1 MTLAKHKQKKVKHQ
15 MNKTLVATA
24 LAAMFL
30 VPSVSAIEIYKDN
43 KNAVEI
49 GGFIDARVINTQ
61 GETEVVNGAS
71 RINFGFNRE
80 LTDGWKAFAKLEWGV
95 NPVGNSDIVYN
106 NRFES
111 VQEEFFY
118 NRLGYA
124 GLSHDTYGTLTI
136 GKQWGAWYDVVY
148 NTNYGFVWDG
158 NTAGVYTYN
167 KDDGAVNGVGRGD
180 KTVQYRNAFGDVSFA
195 VQAQLK
201 NSSFYTCDTTDDITQ
216 AQCQANWESGDKAA
230 QQVEYNYTYGGAL
243 TYKATDMLTL
253 TAGVNRGEFDVSF
266 GNGEQTT
273 AVDLI
278 YGAGITWGNFD
289 NDGLYAAANFN
300 RQENH
305 DTDNIGRLIKDAYGI
320 ESLVSYK
327 FDNGLRPFISYNVLD
342 AGKDYV
348 IQPNFNADPNDE
360 FKRQF
365 LVVGLHFVWDPNTV
379 LYIEAR
385 KDYSDFTSADKD
397 QEARMALSE
406 SDGVAIGIR
415 YTL

>member
-1 MTLAKHKQKKVKHQ
+1 

-24 LAAMFL
+24 LAAIFL
-30 VPSVSAIEIYKDN
+30 APSVSAIEIYKDD

-49 GGFIDARVINTQ
+49 GGFIDVRVINTQ

-71 RINFGFNRE
+71 RINFGFSRE
-80 LTDGWKAFAKLEWGV
+80 LTNGWNAFAKLEWGV
-95 NPVGNSDIVYN
+95 NPVGSSDIVYN

-111 VQEEFFY
+111 VQDEFFY

-124 GLSHDTYGTLTI
+124 GLSHDQYGTITI

-148 NTNYGFVWDG
+148 STNYGFVWDG
-158 NTAGVYTYN
+158 NTAGVYTFN

-180 KTVQYRNAFGDVSFA
+180 KTVQYRNAFGDFSFA

-201 NSSFYTCDTTDDITQ
+201 NSSFFTCDIENITENECE
-216 AQCQANWESGDKAA
+216 ARWIEGGADA
-230 QQVEYNYTYGGAL
+230 QQVTYDYTYGGAL
-243 TYKATDMLTL
+243 TYKVTEMLSVS
-253 TAGVNRGEFDVSF
+253 AGVNRGEFDIDY
-266 GNGEQTT
+266 GNGDQKT

-289 NDGLYAAANFN
+289 NNGLYIAANVN
-300 RQENH
+300 KQENH
-305 DTDNIGRLIKDAYGI
+305 DTDNIGRLIKDAQGA
-320 ESLVSYK
+320 ETLVSYK
-327 FDNGLRPFISYNVLD
+327 FDNGLRPFVSYNVLD

-348 IQPNFNADPNDE
+348 IQPNFNADPNDV

-365 LVVGLHFVWDPNTV
+365 VVVGLHFVWDPNTV
-379 LYIEAR
+379 LYVEAR
-385 KDYSDFTSADKD
+385 KDYSDFTSADKV
-397 QEARMALSE
+397 QEARMSLSE
-406 SDGVAIGIR
+406 DDGIAIGIR

>member
-1 MTLAKHKQKKVKHQ
+1 

-24 LAAMFL
+24 LTALFL
-30 VPSVSAIEIYKDN
+30 APTVSAIEIYKDD

-71 RINFGFNRE
+71 RINFGFSRE
-80 LTDGWKAFAKLEWGV
+80 LTHGWNAFAKLEWGV
-95 NPVGNSDIVYN
+95 NPVGSSDIVYN

-111 VQEEFFY
+111 VQDEFFY

-124 GLSHDTYGTLTI
+124 GISHDEYGTITI

-158 NTAGVYTYN
+158 NAAGVYTFN

-180 KTVQYRNAFGDVSFA
+180 KVVQYRNSIGDVSFA

-201 NSSFYTCDTTDDITQ
+201 NSSFYTCDIENIT
-216 AQCQANWESGDKAA
+216 ESACEAEWNAGKKEA
-230 QQVEYNYTYGGAL
+230 QQVTYDYTYGASL
-243 TYKATDMLTL
+243 TYKATDKLSLM
-253 TAGVNRGEFDVSF
+253 AGMNRGEFDVAY
-266 GNGEQTT
+266 GTGEQKT

-278 YGAGITWGNFD
+278 YGVGATWGDFD
-289 NDGLYAAANFN
+289 KNGLYAAANVHKE
-300 RQENH
+300 ENH
-305 DTDNIGRLIKDAYGI
+305 DTDNIGRLIKDAYGV
-320 ESLVSYK
+320 ETLVSYK
-327 FDNGLRPFISYNVLD
+327 FDNGLRPFVSYNILD
-342 AGKDYV
+342 ADKDYV
-348 IQPNFNADPNDE
+348 IQPNFNADPNDV

-365 LVVGLHFVWDPNTV
+365 VVVGLHFVWDPSTV
-379 LYIEAR
+379 LYVEAR
-385 KDYSDFTSADKD
+385 KDYSDFTSADQA
-397 QEARMALSE
+397 QEARMSLSE
-406 SDGVAIGIR
+406 DDGIAIGIR

>member
-1 MTLAKHKQKKVKHQ
+1 

-24 LAAMFL
+24 LAAIFL
-30 VPSVSAIEIYKDN
+30 APSVSAIEIYKDD

-49 GGFIDARVINTQ
+49 GGFIDVRVINTQ

-71 RINFGFNRE
+71 RINFGFSRE
-80 LTDGWKAFAKLEWGV
+80 LTNGWNAFAKLEWGV
-95 NPVGNSDIVYN
+95 NPVGSSDIVYN

-111 VQEEFFY
+111 VQDEFFY

-124 GLSHDTYGTLTI
+124 GLSHDQYGTITI

-148 NTNYGFVWDG
+148 STNYGFVWDG
-158 NTAGVYTYN
+158 NTAGVYTFN

-180 KTVQYRNAFGDVSFA
+180 KTVQYRNAFGDFSFA

-201 NSSFYTCDTTDDITQ
+201 NSSFFTCDIENITENECE
-216 AQCQANWESGDKAA
+216 ARWIEGGADA
-230 QQVEYNYTYGGAL
+230 QQVTYDYTYGGAL
-243 TYKATDMLTL
+243 TYKVTEMLSVS
-253 TAGVNRGEFDVSF
+253 AGVNRGEFDIDY
-266 GNGEQTT
+266 GNGDQKT

-289 NDGLYAAANFN
+289 NNGLYIAANVN
-300 RQENH
+300 KQENH
-305 DTDNIGRLIKDAYGI
+305 DTDNIGRLIKDAQGA
-320 ESLVSYK
+320 ETLVSYK

-348 IQPNFNADPNDE
+348 IQPNFNADPDDV

-365 LVVGLHFVWDPNTV
+365 VVVGLHFVWDPNTV
-379 LYIEAR
+379 LYVEAR
-385 KDYSDFTSADKD
+385 KDYSDFTSADKV
-397 QEARMALSE
+397 QEARMSLSE
-406 SDGVAIGIR
+406 DDGIAIGIR

>member
-201 NSSFYTCDTTDDITQ
+201 NSSFYTCDTTDDISQ

-266 GNGEQTT
+266 GNGEQRT
-273 AVDLI
+273 AIDVI

-365 LVVGLHFVWDPNTV
+365 VVVGLHFVWDPNTV
-379 LYIEAR
+379 LYVEAR
-385 KDYSDFTSADKD
+385 KDYSDFSGEHET
-397 QEARMALSE
+397 RMSLSE
-406 SDGVAIGIR
+406 DDGIAIGIR

>member
-1 MTLAKHKQKKVKHQ
+1 

-24 LAAMFL
+24 LTALFL
-30 VPSVSAIEIYKDN
+30 APTVSAIEIYKDD

-71 RINFGFNRE
+71 RINFGFSRE
-80 LTDGWKAFAKLEWGV
+80 LTHGWNAFAKLEWGV
-95 NPVGNSDIVYN
+95 NPVGSSDIVYN

-111 VQEEFFY
+111 VQDEFFY

-124 GLSHDTYGTLTI
+124 GISHDEYGTITI

-158 NTAGVYTYN
+158 NSAGVYTFN

-180 KTVQYRNAFGDVSFA
+180 KVVQYRNSIGDVSFA

-201 NSSFYTCDTTDDITQ
+201 NSSFYTCDIENIT
-216 AQCQANWESGDKAA
+216 ESACEAEWNAGKKEA
-230 QQVEYNYTYGGAL
+230 QQVTYDYTYGASL
-243 TYKATDMLTL
+243 TYKATDKLSLM
-253 TAGVNRGEFDVSF
+253 AGMNRGEFDVAY
-266 GNGEQTT
+266 GTGEQKT

-278 YGAGITWGNFD
+278 YGVGATWGDFD
-289 NDGLYAAANFN
+289 KNGLYAAANVHKE
-300 RQENH
+300 ENH
-305 DTDNIGRLIKDAYGI
+305 DTDNIGRLIKDAYGV
-320 ESLVSYK
+320 ETLVSYK
-327 FDNGLRPFISYNVLD
+327 FDNGLRPFVSYNILD

-348 IQPNFNADPNDE
+348 IQPNFNADPNDV

-365 LVVGLHFVWDPNTV
+365 VVVGLHFVWDPNTV
-379 LYIEAR
+379 LYVEAR
-385 KDYSDFTSADKD
+385 KDYSDFTSADKA
-397 QEARMALSE
+397 QEARMSLSE
-406 SDGVAIGIR
+406 DDGIAIGIR

>member
-1 MTLAKHKQKKVKHQ
+1 

-24 LAAMFL
+24 LAAIFL
-30 VPSVSAIEIYKDN
+30 APSVSAIEIYKDD

-49 GGFIDARVINTQ
+49 GGFIDVRVINTQ

-71 RINFGFNRE
+71 RINFGFSRE
-80 LTDGWKAFAKLEWGV
+80 LTNGWNAFAKLEWGV
-95 NPVGNSDIVYN
+95 NPVGSSDIVYN

-111 VQEEFFY
+111 VQDEFFY

-124 GLSHDTYGTLTI
+124 GLSHDQYGTITI

-148 NTNYGFVWDG
+148 STNYGFVWDG
-158 NTAGVYTYN
+158 NTAGVYTFN

-180 KTVQYRNAFGDVSFA
+180 KTVQYRNAFGDFSFA

-201 NSSFYTCDTTDDITQ
+201 NSSFFTCDIENITENECE
-216 AQCQANWESGDKAA
+216 ARWIEGSADA
-230 QQVEYNYTYGGAL
+230 QQVTYDYTYGGAL
-243 TYKATDMLTL
+243 TYKVTEMLSVS
-253 TAGVNRGEFDVSF
+253 AGVNRGEFDIDY
-266 GNGEQTT
+266 GNGDQKT

-289 NDGLYAAANFN
+289 NNGLYIAANVN
-300 RQENH
+300 KQENH
-305 DTDNIGRLIKDAYGI
+305 DTDNIGRLIKDAQGA
-320 ESLVSYK
+320 ETLVSYK

-348 IQPNFNADPNDE
+348 IQPNFNADPNDV

-365 LVVGLHFVWDPNTV
+365 VVVGLHFVWDPNTV
-379 LYIEAR
+379 LYVEAR
-385 KDYSDFTSADKD
+385 KDYSDFTSADKV
-397 QEARMALSE
+397 QEARMSLSE
-406 SDGVAIGIR
+406 DDGIAIGIR

>member
-1 MTLAKHKQKKVKHQ
+1 

-24 LAAMFL
+24 LAAIFL
-30 VPSVSAIEIYKDN
+30 APSVSAIEIYKDD

-49 GGFIDARVINTQ
+49 GGFIDVRVINTQ

-71 RINFGFNRE
+71 RINFGFSRE
-80 LTDGWKAFAKLEWGV
+80 LTNGWNAFAKLEWGV
-95 NPVGNSDIVYN
+95 NPVGSSDIVYN

-111 VQEEFFY
+111 VQDEFFY

-124 GLSHDTYGTLTI
+124 GLSHDQYGTITI

-148 NTNYGFVWDG
+148 STNYGFVWDG
-158 NTAGVYTYN
+158 NTAGVYTFN

-180 KTVQYRNAFGDVSFA
+180 KTVQYRNAFGDFSFA

-201 NSSFYTCDTTDDITQ
+201 NSSFFTCDIENITEKECE
-216 AQCQANWESGDKAA
+216 ARWIEGGADA
-230 QQVEYNYTYGGAL
+230 QQVTYDYTYGGAL
-243 TYKATDMLTL
+243 TYKVTEMLSVS
-253 TAGVNRGEFDVSF
+253 AGVNRGEFDIDY
-266 GNGEQTT
+266 GNGDQKT

-289 NDGLYAAANFN
+289 NNGLYIAANVN
-300 RQENH
+300 KQENH
-305 DTDNIGRLIKDAYGI
+305 DTDNIGRLIKDAQGA
-320 ESLVSYK
+320 ETLVSYK

-348 IQPNFNADPNDE
+348 IQPNFNADPNDV

-365 LVVGLHFVWDPNTV
+365 VVVGLHFVWDPNTV
-379 LYIEAR
+379 LYVEAR
-385 KDYSDFTSADKD
+385 KDYSDFTSADKV
-397 QEARMALSE
+397 QEARMSLSE
-406 SDGVAIGIR
+406 DDGIAIGIR

>member
-1 MTLAKHKQKKVKHQ
+1 

-24 LAAMFL
+24 LAAIFL
-30 VPSVSAIEIYKDN
+30 APSVSAIEIYKDD

-49 GGFIDARVINTQ
+49 GGFIDVRVINTQ

-71 RINFGFNRE
+71 RINFGFSRE
-80 LTDGWKAFAKLEWGV
+80 LTNGWNAFAKLEWGV
-95 NPVGNSDIVYN
+95 NPVGSSDIVYN

-111 VQEEFFY
+111 VQDEFFY

-124 GLSHDTYGTLTI
+124 GLSHDQYGTITI

-148 NTNYGFVWDG
+148 STNYGFVWDG
-158 NTAGVYTYN
+158 NTAGVYTFN

-180 KTVQYRNAFGDVSFA
+180 KTVQYRNAFGDFSFV

-201 NSSFYTCDTTDDITQ
+201 NSSFFTCDIENITENECE
-216 AQCQANWESGDKAA
+216 ARWIEGGADA
-230 QQVEYNYTYGGAL
+230 QQVTYDYTYGGAL
-243 TYKATDMLTL
+243 TYKVTEMLSVS
-253 TAGVNRGEFDVSF
+253 AGVNRGEFDIDY
-266 GNGEQTT
+266 GNGDQKT

-289 NDGLYAAANFN
+289 NNGLYIAANVN
-300 RQENH
+300 KQENH
-305 DTDNIGRLIKDAYGI
+305 DTDNIGRLIKDAQGA
-320 ESLVSYK
+320 ETLVSYK

-348 IQPNFNADPNDE
+348 IQPNFNADPDDV

-365 LVVGLHFVWDPNTV
+365 VVVGLHFVWDPNTV
-379 LYIEAR
+379 LYVEAR
-385 KDYSDFTSADKD
+385 KDYSDFTSTDKV
-397 QEARMALSE
+397 QEARMSLSE
-406 SDGVAIGIR
+406 DDGIAIGIR

>member
-1 MTLAKHKQKKVKHQ
+1 

-24 LAAMFL
+24 LATIFL

-61 GETEVVNGAS
+61 DETEVVNGAS

-80 LTDGWKAFAKLEWGV
+80 LTDGWNAFAKLEWGV

-124 GLSHDTYGTLTI
+124 GLSHDKYGTLTI

-158 NTAGVYTYN
+158 NTAGVYTFN

-201 NSSFYTCDTTDDITQ
+201 NSSFYTCDTTADISQ
-216 AQCQANWESGDKAA
+216 SQCQTNWEGGDKAA

-266 GNGEQTT
+266 GNGTQST

-278 YGAGITWGNFD
+278 YGAGVTWGNFD
-289 NDGLYAAANFN
+289 NDGLYAAANIN

-305 DTDNIGRLIKDAYGI
+305 DTDNIGRLIKDAYGV
-320 ESLVSYK
+320 ETLASFK
-327 FDNGLRPFISYNVLD
+327 FDNGLRPFISYNILD
-342 AGKDYV
+342 AGDDYV
-348 IQPNFNADPNDE
+348 IQPNFNADPKDV

-365 LVVGLHFVWDPNTV
+365 VVVGLHFVWDPNTV

-397 QEARMALSE
+397 QEAKMALSE
-406 SDGVAIGIR
+406 DDGVAIGIR
-415 YTL
+415 YSL